1 MSYLYSQEQEV
12 KNDIGN
18 PLSVTLLNSS
28 LDVVVTNDVTIYE
41 KPGLMYHV
49 NNSAVA
55 LHRGFSIADVMVPVL
70 SIRMKD
76 GLTINDVAYIDEY
89 QIANNNSTSSTV
101 AYVWYEGTPTIT
113 GPAVAAWTSLGVK
126 TEYRFYTDWY
136 SSQIG
141 NNISPNSAIIRH
153 GGLIVGRNAGSEEAS
168 VPMFGGNS
176 QNMITLCLQ
185 RLDAS
190 GKIDLWFSLNVK
202 EII

>member
-12 KNDIGN
+12 KNTVGTPLDVNVTN
-18 PLSVTLLNSS
+18 PLSVT
-28 LDVVVTNDVTIYE
+28 VTNEVAIYE
-41 KPGLMYHV
+41 KPALLYNV
-49 NNSAVA
+49 NNSAIA
-55 LHRGFSIADVMVPVL
+55 LYRGFTIADVMVPVV

-76 GLTINDVAYIDEY
+76 GLTVNDIAYIEEY
-89 QIANNNSTSSTV
+89 QIANNNSTTSTV
-101 AYVWYEGTPTIT
+101 AYVWYEGTPVIT
-113 GPAVAAWTSLGVK
+113 GPALPAWSPLGIK

-141 NNISPNSAIIRH
+141 NNIAPGTAVIRH

-168 VPMFGGNS
+168 VPMYGGTT
-176 QNMITLCLQ
+176 QNILTLCMQ

-190 GKIDLWFSLNVK
+190 GKIDLWTSLNIK

>member
-12 KNDIGN
+12 KNTVGTPLDVNVTN
-18 PLSVTLLNSS
+18 PLSVS
-28 LDVVVTNDVTIYE
+28 LTNEVVIYE
-41 KPGLMYHV
+41 KSGLMYHV
-49 NNSAVA
+49 NNAAIA
-55 LHRGFSIADVMVPVL
+55 LHRGFTVADVMVPVL

-76 GLTINDVAYIDEY
+76 GLTVNDIAYIEEY
-89 QIANNNSTSSTV
+89 QIANNNSNTSTV
-101 AYVWYEGTPTIT
+101 AYVWYEGTPIIT
-113 GPAVAAWTSLGVK
+113 GPTVDAWSTLGVK

-141 NNISPNSAIIRH
+141 NNISTGSSVIRH
-153 GGLIVGRNAGSEEAS
+153 GGLVVGRNAGSEEAS

-176 QNMITLCLQ
+176 QNMLTLCMQ

-190 GKIDLWFSLNVK
+190 GKLDLWVSLNVK